1 MTPTHQLTRTDAPRD
16 HGRGLTI
23 HVAGRGVFV
32 VMRGSREVLRGTF
45 EQCYDYVSAALEGP
59 RQGLTC

>member
-1 MTPTHQLTRTDAPRD
+1 MTTTHQLTRTDALSHDAHRL
-16 HGRGLTI
+16 RI
-23 HVAGRGVFV
+23 HVAGRGLFV

-45 EQCYDYVSAALEGP
+45 EQCYDYVSVALNGP